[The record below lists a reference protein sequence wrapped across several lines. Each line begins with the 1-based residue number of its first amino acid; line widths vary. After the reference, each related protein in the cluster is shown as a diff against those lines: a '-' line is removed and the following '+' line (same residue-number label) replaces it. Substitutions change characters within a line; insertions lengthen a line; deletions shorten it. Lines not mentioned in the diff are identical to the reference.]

1 MLLTSRVQKV
11 PALAGWIVLVVL
23 IWCAVQAQGQ
33 EARPDAAPPANW
45 VVPIPFDPQARL
57 QPVDPSEDMRWILKD
72 CQINAQN
79 NVTFNHEVRQIL
91 RSSGVNQG
99 SLISIDYDPGY
110 QLLTFHWVTIW
121 RGTTPLNRLDL
132 NSVEVGQRAPD
143 AEKFLFSAKKSA
155 VLVLDG
161 ARAGDVIDFAYSLQG
176 ENPVFASRFYD
187 KLQLQAN
194 HSIDRLTTRL
204 LWPPGRS
211 LYVQNHGTDL
221 KYSAVRKGAATEFTW
236 TVANVPGWREEPSL
250 PTWYQPYPWVQ
261 LSEFQKWSDVNRLVL
276 DLFTNAGP
284 LSPELTRQINE
295 WKRLP
300 DAEDRALAALRFVQ
314 DEVRTLENDSAG
326 FGYKPAAPSAV
337 FDRRSGDS
345 KDKSYLLVTML
356 RALGIDAWPT
366 LVNTLLRQSVANLHP
381 SPTVFDHFVVLANL
395 GGQNYWLDTTARYQR
410 GSLAVRSWPDYRYG
424 LVVHPGATMLA
435 AIGPSPV
442 LPATTVTE
450 QLHLGVLKQDA
461 GSAVAAGST
470 VTQGLVSELKVV
482 TVAQGPDADR
492 LREKFANST
501 RDEIEKDDLHALAN
515 LYPEIDQT
523 APLTYSDDE
532 RRNQIEVD
540 EFYSVRNIWKPVP
553 KQLLSQCL
561 VYPWNVKAAM
571 KPPANVGRTMPMNM
585 PYPVHEIFRAIFTV
599 PVLAL
604 IAPDEQTIQSP
615 AFYFHRTVAMTQVNI
630 SLEYEYRSLTDVVSP
645 EAFPTYLRQLDAAA
659 QLTEYAIVSY

>member
-1 MLLTSRVQKV
+1 MLRKRRIAELM
-11 PALAGWIVLVVL
+11 GWVVL
-23 IWCAVQAQGQ
+23 LALGLDRAQCHGQ

-45 VVPIPFDPQARL
+45 VIPIPFDPQARL
-57 QPVDPSEDMRWILKD
+57 QPVDPSEHLRWILKD

-79 NVTFNHEVRQIL
+79 NEIFNHEVRQIL
-91 RSSGVNQG
+91 KPSGVNQG

-155 VLVLDG
+155 VLVLDDV
-161 ARAGDVIDFAYSLQG
+161 RVGDVIDYAYSLQG
-176 ENPVFASRFYD
+176 DNPVLASRFSD
-187 KLQLQAN
+187 KVQLQAN
-194 HSIDRLTTRL
+194 HPIDRLTTRL
-204 LWPPGRS
+204 LWPQGRS
-211 LYVQNHGTDL
+211 LYVQNHRTDL
-221 KYSAVRKGAATEFTW
+221 KYSAARKGAVTEFVW

-250 PTWYQPYPWVQ
+250 PIWYQPYPWVQ

-276 DLFTNAGP
+276 DLFTNTGP

-295 WKRLP
+295 WKSLP

-314 DEVRTLENDSAG
+314 DDVRTLENDSAG
-326 FGYKPAAPSAV
+326 SGYKPAAPSAV

-345 KDKSYLLVTML
+345 KDKSLLLITML

-366 LVNTLLRQSVANLHP
+366 LVNTRLRQSVVNLHP
-381 SPTVFDHFVVLANL
+381 SPTVFDHVVVLVNP
-395 GGQNYWLDTTARYQR
+395 GGQNYWLDATGRYQR
-410 GSLAVRSWPDYRYG
+410 GSLAFRSWPDYGYG
-424 LVVHPGATMLA
+424 LVVHPGATTLA
-435 AIGPSPV
+435 VIAPCPV
-442 LPATTVTE
+442 LPMTTVTE
-450 QLHLGVLKQDA
+450 YLHLGVLKQDTGA
-461 GSAVAAGST
+461 AAVVGSA

-482 TVAQGPDADR
+482 TVAQGPDADQ
-492 LREKFANST
+492 LREKFATTT
-501 RDEIEKDDLHALAN
+501 RDEIEKDALHALVN

-523 APLTYSDDE
+523 APLIYTDDE

-540 EFYSVRNIWKPVP
+540 GFYSVRNIWKPVP
-553 KQLLSQCL
+553 KQLLSQCW
-561 VYPWNVKAAM
+561 VYPWNVKAAI
-571 KPPANVGRTMPMNM
+571 KPPANVGRTMPVDV

-604 IAPDEQTIQSP
+604 IAPDEQTIQNP

-630 SLEYEYRSLTDVVSP
+630 SLEYEYRSLTDAVSP

-659 QLTEYAIVSY
+659 QLTDYAIVSY